1 MQNKS
6 KYLSFIPGVI
16 FTIFFI
22 CVQVYTDLELPE
34 YMMKIVNDGIAKM
47 NMDVIKSTGFEMILV
62 AFLGVVATI
71 FASFF
76 ASRIA
81 AGISRNLR
89 GDVFKQVESYSFR
102 EFDKFS
108 TASLITRNTNDIQQV
123 QMFIFM
129 ALRMVTSA
137 PIMAIG
143 GINKAIKTSKDLS
156 WILSVSIP
164 LALVI
169 IFLLMLVLVPIFK
182 KVQTYIDRLN
192 KVSRENLTGIRV
204 IRAFRNEKLEEEK
217 FDDANMTLTKTNIKL
232 NRIMVL
238 IMPITMLILNF
249 TQLAIVWFGAKKIGI
264 NGLQIG
270 NIMAFISYSMQV
282 MFSFIMISM
291 ISIILPRAI
300 VSWKRIK
307 EVLDTQTSIQNNNV
321 AYSEPLN
328 DKDNNAI
335 NKRESVHSVKFNNV
349 SFSYPDASEKVL
361 DGIDFEAKKGEIT
374 AIIGSTGCGKST
386 LINLI
391 PRFYDVTDGDILI
404 NGRNVK
410 DYDLNYLHDI
420 IGYVPQKAVLFTG
433 TIESNLKLGKQDATE
448 EEVKLAAQIS
458 QSEQFILDK
467 EDGYDSEISQG
478 GTNVSGGQKQRLS
491 IARALIKK
499 PDIYIF
505 DDSFSALDFKT
516 DRVLREA
523 LKPYTANAIT
533 FIVAQRVSTI
543 MNANQIIVLNDGVI
557 VGKGT
562 HKELLQSCEVYKEIA
577 SSQLSKEEL
586 E

>member
-1 MQNKS
+1 MQKKS
-6 KYLSFIPGVI
+6 KYLSFIPGSICTII
-16 FTIFFI
+16 FIYI
-22 CVQVYTDLELPE
+22 QVMTDLALPE
-34 YMMKIVNDGIAKM
+34 YMMKIVNDGIAKQK
-47 NMDVIKSTGFEMILV
+47 MDIIWSTGLEMILV
-62 AFLGVVATI
+62 SLIGVAATI

-76 ASRIA
+76 AARIA

-89 GDVFKQVESYSFR
+89 SDVFEQVESYSFR

-129 ALRMVTSA
+129 ALRMVTAA
-137 PIMAIG
+137 PIMAVG
-143 GINKAIKTSKDLS
+143 GIYKAIKTSKDLS
-156 WILSVSIP
+156 WILAVSIP
-164 LALVI
+164 LALII
-169 IFLLMLVLVPIFK
+169 IFSFMLVLVPIFK
-182 KVQTYIDRLN
+182 KVQSYVDRLN
-192 KVSRENLTGIRV
+192 KVSRENLTGMRV
-204 IRAFRNEKLEEEK
+204 IRAFRNEKLEENK
-217 FDDANMTLTKTNIKL
+217 FDDANITLTKTNITL
-232 NRIMVL
+232 NRYMVL
-238 IMPITMLILNF
+238 LMPITMLILNF
-249 TQLAIVWFGAKKIGI
+249 TQLAIVWFGAKNIGI
-264 NGLQIG
+264 DGLQIG

-307 EVLDTQTSIQNNNV
+307 EVLGTETTIKNNEV
-321 AYSEPLN
+321 AYSGSQEAT
-328 DKDNNAI
+328 KEF
-335 NKRESVHSVKFNNV
+335 ESSIKFNNV
-349 SFSYPDASEKVL
+349 SFSYPDATEKIL
-361 DGIDFEAKKGEIT
+361 DRINFEAKKGQIT

-391 PRFYDVTDGDILI
+391 PRFYDVTNGEILI

-410 DYDLNYLHDI
+410 DYDLNYLHDM

-433 TIESNLKLGKQDATE
+433 TIESNLKLGKEDATE
-448 EEVKLAAQIS
+448 EEIKIASQIS
-458 QSEQFILDK
+458 QSEQFILEK
-467 EDGYDSEISQG
+467 EDGYNSEISQG

-491 IARALIKK
+491 IARALIKQ

-516 DRVLREA
+516 DHALREA
-523 LKPYTANAIT
+523 LKPYTENSIT

-543 MNANQIIVLNDGVI
+543 MNANQIIVLDDGVI